1 MTTDDSQFRRSC
13 EAKHLTKIKQLGA
26 DPGAFEFDRQ
36 LDRLRSTS
44 AEWHDEAES
53 YFSSLKSWSFSR
65 YELVDLIPLFHEA
78 HVHIDVAQ
86 RMSRDE
92 MQLPELRFAILSD
105 PASTV
110 RAYAS
115 EPRKKMG
122 ETVGGVAGGSLIWFC
137 VGLKNYF
144 DYLARSFTKAVHQE
158 GRPFDGLYELVS
170 SHGAYSA
177 LALYDKLSCYADPP
191 DEDAGLVTF
200 HGSLYKSGA
209 LDVAQGTSEHTEYAT
224 LLQALV
230 SFVIGHEAGHIF
242 LGHVGDQD
250 KRTVISPETMAPRGV
265 KAEDVTELEA
275 DLIGLLVLWDGMRH
289 GNLFSTSIEYTCIA
303 PFLFM
308 SVMAGYCYYK
318 LQDERKT
325 TLWQQR
331 SLSLLERAIWQ
342 MRHLGF
348 ERRRIDIL
356 ARSVPV
362 LMAASTSWVATS
374 IGIDARDHVPP
385 LFHASAEIADQ
396 AATMPARIVSNG
408 GI

>member
-1 MTTDDSQFRRSC
+1 MRF
-13 EAKHLTKIKQLGA
+13 H
-26 DPGAFEFDRQ
+26 
-36 LDRLRSTS
+36 S
-44 AEWHDEAES
+44 ATLW
-53 YFSSLKSWSFSR
+53 L
-65 YELVDLIPLFHEA
+65 
-78 HVHIDVAQ
+78 
-86 RMSRDE
+86 
-92 MQLPELRFAILSD
+92 
-105 PASTV
+105 
-110 RAYAS
+110 
-115 EPRKKMG
+115 RKK
-122 ETVGGVAGGSLIWFC
+122 
-137 VGLKNYF
+137 
-144 DYLARSFTKAVHQE
+144 
-158 GRPFDGLYELVS
+158 
-170 SHGAYSA
+170 A
-177 LALYDKLSCYADPP
+177 LATLRPQMPKKFGYVVTNAPP
-191 DEDAGLVTF
+191 
-200 HGSLYKSGA
+200 GSMA
-209 LDVAQGTSEHTEYAT
+209 AT

>member
-137 VGLKNYF
+137 VGLKITSTISHDLSRKQF
-144 DYLARSFTKAVHQE
+144 IRKADHSTGFTSWS
-158 GRPFDGLYELVS
+158 P
-170 SHGAYSA
+170 
-177 LALYDKLSCYADPP
+177 
-191 DEDAGLVTF
+191 
-200 HGSLYKSGA
+200 
-209 LDVAQGTSEHTEYAT
+209 HTE
-224 LLQALV
+224 
-230 SFVIGHEAGHIF
+230 
-242 LGHVGDQD
+242 
-250 KRTVISPETMAPRGV
+250 RTR
-265 KAEDVTELEA
+265 
-275 DLIGLLVLWDGMRH
+275 LWRYT
-289 GNLFSTSIEYTCIA
+289 TS
-303 PFLFM
+303 
-308 SVMAGYCYYK
+308 
-318 LQDERKT
+318 
-325 TLWQQR
+325 
-331 SLSLLERAIWQ
+331 
-342 MRHLGF
+342 
-348 ERRRIDIL
+348 
-356 ARSVPV
+356 
-362 LMAASTSWVATS
+362 
-374 IGIDARDHVPP
+374 
-385 LFHASAEIADQ
+385 
-396 AATMPARIVSNG
+396 
-408 GI
+408 